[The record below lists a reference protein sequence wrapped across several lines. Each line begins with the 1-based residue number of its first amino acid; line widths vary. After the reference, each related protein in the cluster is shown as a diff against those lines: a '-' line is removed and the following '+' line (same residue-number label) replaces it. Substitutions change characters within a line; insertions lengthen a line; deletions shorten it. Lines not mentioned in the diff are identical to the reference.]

1 MGVCYFNRDDNI
13 SEGIVK
19 PDELE
24 IFPQRNLFKNGLNNG
39 LFLYLKIPKV
49 VFQGYGEYLG

>member
-1 MGVCYFNRDDNI
+1 MGVCYFNCDDNI

-24 IFPQRNLFKNGLNNG
+24 IFPQRNLFKNGNG
-39 LFLYLKIPKV
+39 LFLYLKILKV
-49 VFQGYGEYLG
+49 VFQG

>member
-24 IFPQRNLFKNGLNNG
+24 IFTQRNLFKNGL
-39 LFLYLKIPKV
+39 FLYLKKV
-49 VFQGYGEYLG
+49 VIQG